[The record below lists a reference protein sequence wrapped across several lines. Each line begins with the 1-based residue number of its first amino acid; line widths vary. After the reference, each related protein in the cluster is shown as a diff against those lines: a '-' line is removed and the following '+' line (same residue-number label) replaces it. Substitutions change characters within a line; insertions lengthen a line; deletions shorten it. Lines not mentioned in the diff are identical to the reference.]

1 MRYLNKIVFINSAS
15 VQYAEIELDGN
26 VHLIGTQGVGKS
38 TLLRA
43 ILFFY
48 NANKTK
54 LGIPKQKKGFD
65 DYYFQYQ
72 NSYIIYEILKDN
84 IPFCVLAYK
93 VNGKVAFRFFNSEYK
108 KELFIDN
115 DNRAFESWD
124 NIRNAFGREIH
135 YTNKIKSY
143 EEYRRIIYG
152 DNSGL
157 KSEFKKYALVES
169 KQYQNIPRTIQNV
182 LLNTNLEA
190 KFIKDTIINSINDE
204 EFVIDIENYSKNHL
218 RDFET
223 QINDIKIWFKEN
235 RKGQI
240 IVRKQAD
247 KITDKYRIYNFLKRE
262 KKELAYELATRIDF
276 IESEKPNLNSSFSKE
291 NNELSILSKKRENLI
306 KTHRKREQD
315 VVSDIKLITTEL
327 AKAKQKQTEY
337 ENQNIKDIIA
347 KVSKKEA
354 LTIEQKTLGEE
365 KNLLTAKFTEV
376 NQKFEA
382 LISQIQN
389 QKQEFTNTQNG
400 EIVKIKSDFNE
411 NKSSIFDTYQKLINQ
426 IKEEN
431 QNDIDKA
438 NSVLEKVKETEN
450 KFKRDK
456 AELKHK
462 TFFLADI
469 DKRKEN
475 NKTLEKQIST
485 SQIVIQNAKNET
497 KTIRKEWE
505 LETKEI
511 ERNHKLSIEKEN
523 EKSEKL
529 RLKIEN
535 IENKIQQSKS
545 SLYGWL
551 NDNIDNWQNTIGKV
565 IDEESVLFN
574 TELNP
579 KLIDSNSST
588 LFGIELNLNTLK
600 NRVKSVKE
608 YNQEIE
614 NYKSSVIV
622 IQNKIQQLNTNK
634 EDNLLKLKT
643 KFRKKL
649 NNLKDIIAE
658 NEYSISQNKEKLKK
672 NRIEIDEW
680 ISKAKLEKK
689 TILQKLEN
697 DLDEIASKK
706 LKAEENL
713 ESIKKGIKRKINH
726 KEKERNSE
734 IKSLEETK
742 NQKIYEINTSISE
755 NKLASGKRIQELKK
769 DQTSELNKKGADT
782 ERLNIIDY
790 RLNNITN
797 DLDYI
802 KDKETIV
809 IEYNKDKREL
819 FDRVPQL
826 KVDKIS
832 LEKKQT
838 SIVDTHKIE
847 LNKINTKYSKQEQFV
862 KSIQSKIEE
871 FENDLKELE
880 NFKVSD
886 AFLSIQNHYDNSE
899 TIADFDKQKKATT
912 LITEVNNKYYKSIET
927 FKELQQSTNAFLGN
941 FDEHNIFKFKVKINT
956 DSEFLNF
963 ASELKEFIEEDKIM
977 EYEKRVNSRFANII
991 HLIGRETTELN
1002 SKQGEIEKIIKKIND
1017 DFLGKNFIEAIKSME
1032 IKTLESSNSIVKLL
1046 IQIKEFNDENS
1057 LALGETNLFTSS
1069 ESNSKNQKAID
1080 LLKQLVKEL
1089 EKSKNSNLTLSES
1102 FDLQFRIIEN
1112 DNDSGWVE
1120 KLSNVGSNGT
1130 DILVKAMINISLLN
1144 VFKVDASK
1152 KFKDFKLHCM
1162 MDEIGTL
1169 HPTNQKGIL
1178 KFANERNI
1186 LLINGSPTSQNA
1198 TDYKYTYKL
1207 AKEQS
1212 KTNSKKYITK
1222 INRLVKKINTK
1233 VLN

>member
-72 NSYIIYEILKDN
+72 NSYIIYEIVKDN

-93 VNGKVAFRFFNSEYK
+93 INGKIAFRFFNSEYK
-108 KELFIDN
+108 RELFIDN

-124 NIRNAFGREIH
+124 KIRNAFGREIY
-135 YTNKIKSY
+135 YTKLIKSY
-143 EEYRRIIYG
+143 EDYRRIIYG

-157 KSEFKKYALVES
+157 KPEFKKYALVES

-190 KFIKDTIINSINDE
+190 KFIKDTIINSLNDE

-235 RKGQI
+235 GKGQI
-240 IVRKQAD
+240 IIRKQAD
-247 KITDKYRIYNFLKRE
+247 KIIDRYRVYNFLKRE
-262 KKELAYELATRIDF
+262 KKELAYELATRINF
-276 IESEKPNLNSSFSKE
+276 IENEKPILNSSFSKE
-291 NNELSILSKKRENLI
+291 NNELNSLSKKRENLV
-306 KTHRKREQD
+306 KTHRTREQ
-315 VVSDIKLITTEL
+315 KLISEIDYIKKEL

-337 ENQNIKDIIA
+337 ENQNIKDIIL

-354 LTIEQKTLGEE
+354 LTIERKTLGEE
-365 KNLLTAKFTEV
+365 KNLLTAKFTEL

-389 QKQEFTNTQNG
+389 QQQEFTNTQNA
-400 EIVKIKSDFNE
+400 EINKIKSDFGE
-411 NKSSIFDTYQKLINQ
+411 HKSSIFDTYHKLISQINEENKDEIEKATNDLEQ
-426 IKEEN
+426 IKENEY
-431 QNDIDKA
+431 
-438 NSVLEKVKETEN
+438 SL
-450 KFKRDK
+450 KRSK
-456 AELKHK
+456 SELKHK
-462 TFFLADI
+462 TFFSTEI
-469 DKRKEN
+469 DKCKDDKKELDD
-475 NKTLEKQIST
+475 KISN
-485 SQIVIQNAKNET
+485 SKISILNATNET

-505 LETKEI
+505 LETKEVENTYNLSV
-511 ERNHKLSIEKEN
+511 EREN
-523 EKSEKL
+523 EKSKKL

-551 NDNIDNWQNTIGKV
+551 NDNIDDWQNTIGKV
-565 IDEESVLFN
+565 IDEDNVLFN

-579 KLIDSNSST
+579 KLIDSNSLT
-588 LFGIELNLNTLK
+588 LFGVELNLNTLRNK
-600 NRVKSVKE
+600 IKSVKE

-614 NYKSSVIV
+614 EYKGNIID
-622 IQNKIQQLNTNK
+622 IQNIIQQLNTNK
-634 EDNLLKLKT
+634 ENNLHKLKLK
-643 KFRKKL
+643 FGKKL
-649 NNLKDIIAE
+649 NNLKDLIAE
-658 NEYSISQNKEKLKK
+658 NEYSISQNEQKLKK
-672 NRIEIDEW
+672 NSSDLDEW
-680 ISKAKLEKK
+680 VSKAKSEKE
-689 TILQKLEN
+689 TILQKLER

-713 ESIKKGIKRKINH
+713 ESIKKGIKRKINL
-726 KEKERNSE
+726 KEKERDSE
-734 IKSLEETK
+734 TKSLEDVK
-742 NQKIYEINTSISE
+742 NQKVSEINTSISE
-755 NKLASGKRIQELKK
+755 NKLSSDKRIQELKK
-769 DQTSELNKKGADT
+769 EQTSELDKKGADT
-782 ERLNIIDY
+782 ERLNIIDNK
-790 RLNNITN
+790 LNDIAK

-802 KDKETIV
+802 KDNETIV

-826 KVDKIS
+826 KVNKTS

-838 SIVDTHKIE
+838 SIINDHKIE
-847 LNKINTKYSKQEQFV
+847 LNKINTKYTKQDDFV

-871 FENDLKELE
+871 FENDLKEVE
-880 NFKVSD
+880 SFKISD
-886 AFLSIQNHYDNSE
+886 AFLSIQNHYDNSK

-912 LITEVNNKYYKSIET
+912 LIREIIDKHSSNLQTYEELRQSVNLFN
-927 FKELQQSTNAFLGN
+927 GN
-941 FDEHNIFKFKVKINT
+941 FDETNIFSFKTKLIT
-956 DSEFLNF
+956 KEDFLNF
-963 ASELKEFIEEDKIM
+963 SSDLKEFIEEDKIK
-977 EYEKRVNSRFANII
+977 EYEKRVNDRFANII

-1002 SKQGEIEKIIKKIND
+1002 SKQGEIEKIIRKIND
-1017 DFLGKNFIEAIKSME
+1017 DFLSKNFIEAIKTME
-1032 IKTLESSNSIVKLL
+1032 MKTLESSNPIVKLL

-1057 LALGETNLFTSS
+1057 HAIGESNLFTSS

-1112 DNDSGWVE
+1112 DNNSGWVE

-1130 DILVKAMINISLLN
+1130 DILVKAMINISLLS

-1178 KFANERNI
+1178 RFANERNI

-1212 KTNSKKYITK
+1212 KTNPKKYITK
-1222 INRLVKKINTK
+1222 INRLVKKVNTK